1 MENPKPEA
9 RPHRG
14 LSPSSLSLFQ
24 GCPRRYFHKKVAVT
38 KPDDDFDDDVE
49 SLNIGKAFHKCL
61 EDTKHVLDG
70 YTFAQVVEVAKAHGL
85 TEFTHA
91 PLLMA
96 MLGKYK
102 RMHERSGLRAVAF
115 EVLIETEAFY
125 GIVDVVL
132 VDASGNWWIGD
143 MKTSASYRPDLVPT
157 LPMHPQLNLY
167 AAHVKEL
174 AEKLELNP
182 VRYVGC
188 RYRLTTKSKLKRADE
203 EGTNEYI
210 KRLAK
215 AVKSIDFILPK
226 EVMRPKVIQAI
237 HLAAGKTIEKAKT
250 DEKKFERNYA
260 NCFSY
265 FRPCE
270 FFSKC
275 HGKQFSHLLELD
287 SVTSD

>member
-1 MENPKPEA
+1 METTKPEA

-24 GCPRRYFHKKVAVT
+24 GCQRRYFHKKVAVT
-38 KPDDDFDDDVE
+38 KPDDDFTDDVE
-49 SLNIGKAFHKCL
+49 SLNVGKAFHKCL
-61 EDTKHVLDG
+61 EDTRHVLDG
-70 YTFAQVVEVAKAHGL
+70 YAFSQAVEVCKAHGL

-91 PLLMA
+91 PLIMA

-102 RMHERSGLRAVAF
+102 RAHSKSGLRAIAC
-115 EVLIETEAFY
+115 EALIETDAFY
-125 GIVDVVL
+125 GIVDVIL

-174 AEKLELNP
+174 AEQLELNAA
-182 VRYVGC
+182 RYMGC
-188 RYRLTTKSKLKRADE
+188 RYRLTTKSKLKRMDD
-203 EGTNEYI
+203 EGTGQYI
-210 KRLAK
+210 ARLSK

-226 EVMRPKVIQAI
+226 EIMRPKIALGI
-237 HLAAGKTIEKAKT
+237 HLAATKAIEKAKT
-250 DEKKFERNYA
+250 DEKKFDRNYA

-270 FFSKC
+270 FFSQC
-275 HGKQFSHLLELD
+275 HGKQFSHLMELD

>member
-1 MENPKPEA
+1 METTKPEA

-24 GCPRRYFHKKVAVT
+24 GCQRRYFHKKVAVT
-38 KPDDDFDDDVE
+38 KPDDDFTDDVE

-61 EDTKHVLDG
+61 EDTRHVLDG
-70 YTFAQVVEVAKAHGL
+70 YTFGQAVEVCKAHGL
-85 TEFTHA
+85 TEFTHV
-91 PLLMA
+91 PLILA

-102 RMHERSGLRAVAF
+102 KAHAKSGLRAIAC
-115 EVLIETEAFY
+115 EVLIETDAFY

-143 MKTSASYRPDLVPT
+143 MKTAASYRPDLVPT

-174 AEKLELNP
+174 SEQLELNAA
-182 VRYVGC
+182 RYMGC
-188 RYRLTTKSKLKRADE
+188 RYRLTTKSKLKRMDD
-203 EGTNEYI
+203 EGTGQYVA
-210 KRLAK
+210 RLAK

-226 EVMRPKVIQAI
+226 EIMRPKIALGI
-237 HLAAGKTIEKAKT
+237 HLAATKAIEKAKA

-270 FFSKC
+270 FFSHC
-275 HGKQFSHLLELD
+275 HGKQFSHLMELD